1 MQPHLHIKYRR
12 VCLLDR
18 AYLVMVMAC
27 IVAASTD
34 VAAADSSTR
43 CRQSGGPLHG
53 AARLLKRQ
61 GARGLRRRVVN
72 VVDEVVSVAVAVD
85 VTVAVL
91 RAAGLLRGRGLH
103 AA

>member
-1 MQPHLHIKYRR
+1 MRS
-12 VCLLDR
+12 LDR

-43 CRQSGGPLHG
+43 WRQSGGPLHG
-53 AARLLKRQ
+53 AAGLLKRQ
-61 GARGLRRRVVN
+61 GARGLRRWVVN

-91 RAAGLLRGRGLH
+91 RATGLLRG
-103 AA
+103 